1 MSTRANS
8 HENVRF
14 FCFLFLLLLLLS
26 VTSISSIYVVAR
38 MNTNEE
44 TPRSYGLRSRGTWVG
59 LSSCCSRH
67 PWWFVSH
74 CNLKQ
79 TTFTTDHLDSGRHKR
94 VCCCRT
100 SGNGAHRP
108 QLKLRLD
115 WTGQVGRRQA
125 CQDHF
130 FVSLSSN
137 NKWDQIEF
145 VWIKTSL

>member
-14 FCFLFLLLLLLS
+14 FFCFFFFFLWPAQ
-26 VTSISSIYVVAR
+26 SIYVVAR

-44 TPRSYGLRSRGTWVG
+44 TSRSYGLRSRGTWVG

-115 WTGQVGRRQA
+115 WNWAGRQKA
-125 CQDHF
+125 GMPGPF
-130 FVSLSSN
+130 FLSLSLF
-137 NKWDQIEF
+137 KQQMRPD
-145 VWIKTSL
+145 WICVD

>member
-8 HENVRF
+8 HENVIF
-14 FCFLFLLLLLLS
+14 FCFFFSFLWPASAYTWLQEW
-26 VTSISSIYVVAR
+26 TR
-38 MNTNEE
+38 TR
-44 TPRSYGLRSRGTWVG
+44 RSYGLRSRGTWVG

-115 WTGQVGRRQA
+115 WNWAGRQKA
-125 CQDHF
+125 GMPGPF
-130 FVSLSSN
+130 FLSLSLQTTNETRLNLCGLKRLFSC
-137 NKWDQIEF
+137 
-145 VWIKTSL
+145 SM

>member
-14 FCFLFLLLLLLS
+14 FVSSSFFDQHQHQ
-26 VTSISSIYVVAR
+26 SIYVVAR

-44 TPRSYGLRSRGTWVG
+44 TPRSYGLRSSRGTWVG

-130 FVSLSSN
+130 FCLSLF
-137 NKWDQIEF
+137 KQQMRPD
-145 VWIKTSL
+145 WICVD

>member
-1 MSTRANS
+1 MRMSG
-8 HENVRF
+8 
-14 FCFLFLLLLLLS
+14 FLFFF
-26 VTSISSIYVVAR
+26 ISSSSFCDHQHQQQSIYVVAR